1 MTGSTSGRSGRGVD
15 IDDPEI
21 KAREDPL
28 ATQVWRMY
36 AKQRE
41 SLPNAARMENL
52 TWRMMAL
59 KLRRSHDNTAEAG
72 GEHKPQPPASEP
84 QVECSTTMSA
94 AQPSA
99 NPRALVTESRQHQE
113 EEVPTR
119 GRASN
124 VRVIGASAP
133 RPRESFHRSRSR
145 SVGAMDSDVRMRSVS
160 RNRMRCGAQ
169 SVSCSLNTIDDELQS
184 ALHEAFIGDDVGIP
198 NVYPV
203 DMNLFPDINS
213 DSAPGMWP
221 VHVPMTSSEPTST
234 NTRLDM
240 LKAFAAE
247 ANHGLFD
254 HVNIP
259 RAAQSP
265 LEQHA
270 EYMLSM
276 SSRRYGTAFNGDR
289 DDTFMPMP
297 NVLDSVP
304 GIDDFIGHAANQH
317 PEYGFLPRLVRKTS
331 FDHKVRERS
340 ASRGV
345 PRIRSTVLTGDTSLQ
360 AGRKRAYRE
369 ASPINIRVPT
379 TADQRV
385 ASGLSRELPVNS
397 EDLMQYIPTATFD
410 FTMPPPGDN
419 DMKPFTMEN
428 FGPAEPL
435 RTSFMSSSVLGQ
447 SPYMYGGSSQAVTN
461 GTSISRNPDR
471 NDLFTDQVLSFSS
484 PDTVTMSQGQSSLDD
499 GAANKYD
506 MALNAPP
513 QTFMSQNSDSPLYY
527 GSVFSSGISGWDET
541 VPSFTS
547 PFVNM
552 GDIFCSRVSNSSGSQ
567 QFASSDNDSQTEVI
581 SQLQSEAVCANS
593 SVEDSTNDNTAK
605 TETGATVCFNCQTTK
620 TPLWRRDASGNSLC
634 NACGLFQRLHGVMRP
649 LSLKSDVIKKR
660 NRGGNGPRQIPRK
673 PSAALRTSG
682 RKRQPM
688 YNNDLSPNASAD
700 APSSAESTDTYSTMY
715 P

>member
-1 MTGSTSGRSGRGVD
+1 
-15 IDDPEI
+15 
-21 KAREDPL
+21 
-28 ATQVWRMY
+28 
-36 AKQRE
+36 
-41 SLPNAARMENL
+41 
-52 TWRMMAL
+52 
-59 KLRRSHDNTAEAG
+59 
-72 GEHKPQPPASEP
+72 
-84 QVECSTTMSA
+84 
-94 AQPSA
+94 
-99 NPRALVTESRQHQE
+99 
-113 EEVPTR
+113 
-119 GRASN
+119 
-124 VRVIGASAP
+124 
-133 RPRESFHRSRSR
+133 
-145 SVGAMDSDVRMRSVS
+145 
-160 RNRMRCGAQ
+160 MRCGAQ

-379 TADQRV
+379 TADQR
-385 ASGLSRELPVNS
+385 L
-397 EDLMQYIPTATFD
+397 
-410 FTMPPPGDN
+410 
-419 DMKPFTMEN
+419 
-428 FGPAEPL
+428 
-435 RTSFMSSSVLGQ
+435 
-447 SPYMYGGSSQAVTN
+447 
-461 GTSISRNPDR
+461 
-471 NDLFTDQVLSFSS
+471 
-484 PDTVTMSQGQSSLDD
+484 SSL
-499 GAANKYD
+499 
-506 MALNAPP
+506 
-513 QTFMSQNSDSPLYY
+513 S
-527 GSVFSSGISGWDET
+527 
-541 VPSFTS
+541 
-547 PFVNM
+547 
-552 GDIFCSRVSNSSGSQ
+552 
-567 QFASSDNDSQTEVI
+567 
-581 SQLQSEAVCANS
+581 
-593 SVEDSTNDNTAK
+593 
-605 TETGATVCFNCQTTK
+605 
-620 TPLWRRDASGNSLC
+620 
-634 NACGLFQRLHGVMRP
+634 
-649 LSLKSDVIKKR
+649 
-660 NRGGNGPRQIPRK
+660 
-673 PSAALRTSG
+673 
-682 RKRQPM
+682 
-688 YNNDLSPNASAD
+688 
-700 APSSAESTDTYSTMY
+700 
-715 P
+715 